1 MSAHVIG
8 ELPEKSTGGIRQDL
22 ENGIVELLNTDKVDP
37 FVIFDANTSEIYM
50 ASASVEQIW
59 KPARPF
65 APGIKFEEYFFK
77 PEELAKLS
85 LDEIYEKRDS
95 IIRNPRTGKDLFLS
109 KSQISWRGKKSIFLR
124 LSEHA
129 DRFFDPLTGLPNMEY
144 GRICGESYVEDIR
157 KAGGSP
163 AIIFFDI
170 VGMMLYNS
178 ANGFHSGNEFLISFA
193 ACIKKQFGSNLV
205 CRFLNDHFAVVA
217 DVVDVEKKLESV
229 RKCVRESVSKIS
241 MDLCVGIYK
250 IDEYDDFLDAS
261 EKAKLACNI
270 QKKKGGQF
278 IRYYN
283 EELHKDLML
292 QNYVISHIDE
302 AIANGYIKIYY
313 QPVVRTI
320 TETFCGMEALARWID
335 PQNGFLNPGAFIGA
349 LEESRQIHKLDSHV
363 IELVCKELRE
373 ELDQGRPVV
382 PVSFNLSRLDFTGC
396 DIFEVVEKS
405 IEKYKIDRDLIRV
418 EITESIMASD
428 SYVQHELE
436 RFRMAGYEVWMDD
449 FGSGYSSLN
458 TLKDYKFDELKI
470 DMAFLSN
477 LNDVSRIIIRSMV
490 RMAKH
495 LGLKTLAEGV
505 ETPEQLDFLKG
516 IGCEKVQGY
525 YYGKP
530 QPLQETM
537 KHMEAQGKPPE
548 DRSMRAVYS
557 KLGSLDYL
565 VESPKSIMS
574 FENGVFK
581 FLFVNKPYE
590 EQLLSLG
597 FSNIKE
603 VEDASNDPANPVYY
617 TLHEAEKAAYNAPC
631 EVTYVTH
638 GTYVYMKGT
647 LIADV
652 NGCHIY
658 DLTLRNT
665 HVSAYEGSSNQKN
678 ELLPVGKKTILLA
691 ESNLQNRAFLD
702 SVLRSDYNLLLAGD
716 GTQALDLLLKHGD
729 NISLALINV
738 GLPKMDG
745 FKLIRK
751 FQKERHELQIPF
763 IVMTDNMDLA
773 KESIRAGA
781 SQFLLTPITDRDM
794 IKAKVEGSIKSAETL
809 RQVSLN
815 YMEYVPGGVVLFS
828 IKTGEIL
835 YANVRVLDIFECDNI
850 DDFKK
855 CVGRFFKNAILPE
868 DYGKVNAEISEQIK
882 SRSSATKQVTYR
894 AKTANGKIKRIY
906 HVGKVFGKTPY
917 GIVFSA
923 FMSEDDM
930 AMKSFFKRK
939 EAFANFMAS
948 GLATDTKSYDPGY
961 KGFLFWNLTKNSPVI
976 RMGGISYIPKD
987 LEDKYTYEIHHKYLS
1002 SLMQQN
1008 ETNVMNALDYTREKL
1023 ILDYMNKCKVH
1034 SLDISY
1040 DVMGYRFTIRSSF
1053 DMMMDP
1059 DTGEIILKLQN
1070 ESVKTTK
1077 KG

>member
-1 MSAHVIG
+1 MSSRVIG
-8 ELPEKSTGGIRQDL
+8 DY
-22 ENGIVELLNTDKVDP
+22 ENGIADFLNTDKVDP
-37 FVIFDANTSEIYM
+37 FVIFDANTRVVYM
-50 ASASVEQIW
+50 VSAPAEQIW
-59 KPARPF
+59 KPVRSF
-65 APGIKFEEYFFK
+65 ESGIKFEEYFLT
-77 PEELAKLS
+77 PEEQARVS
-85 LDEIYEKRDS
+85 LDEIYEKGES

-109 KSQISWRGKKSIFLR
+109 KSQISWHGKNSVFMR

-129 DRFFDPLTGLPNMEY
+129 DRYFDSLTGLPNMEY
-144 GRICGESYVEDIR
+144 GRTCGENYVEGIR
-157 KAGGSP
+157 RAGGSP
-163 AIIFFDI
+163 VIIFFDI
-170 VGMMLYNS
+170 MGMRLYNS
-178 ANGFHSGNEFLISFA
+178 ANGFHSGNDFLITFA
-193 ACIKKQFGSNLV
+193 ACLKKQFGDNLI
-205 CRFLNDHFAVVA
+205 CRFSNDHFAVVA
-217 DVVDVEKKLESV
+217 DGSNIEKRLNAI
-229 RKCVRESVSKIS
+229 RKCVKGAISKIS
-241 MDLCVGIYK
+241 MDLFVGIYK

-270 QKKKGGQF
+270 QKKKGDCF
-278 IRYYN
+278 IRYYDDD
-283 EELHKDLML
+283 LHKALML
-292 QNYVISHIDE
+292 QNYVVNHIDE

-363 IELVCKELRE
+363 IELVCKELRG
-373 ELDQGRPVV
+373 ELDAGRPVV
-382 PVSFNLSRLDFTGC
+382 PVSFNLSRLDFIGC

-405 IEKYKIDRDLIRV
+405 VEKYKIDRDLIRV

-428 SYVQHELE
+428 SYVQREIE
-436 RFRMAGYEVWMDD
+436 RFRLAGYEVWMDD

-477 LNDVSRIIIRSMV
+477 LNDTSRIIIQSMV

-505 ETPEQLDFLKG
+505 ETPEQLEFLKG

-537 KHMEAQGKPPE
+537 QHMASKGKLPE
-548 DRSMRAVYS
+548 DSHMRVVYS
-557 KLGSLDYL
+557 KLGRLDYL
-565 VESPKSIMS
+565 VDSPKSIMS

-581 FLFVNKPYE
+581 FLFVNKQYE

-597 FSNIKE
+597 FSNVKE

-631 EVTYVTH
+631 EITYVTH
-638 GTYVYMKGT
+638 GTYVYMKGS

-665 HVSAYEGSSNQKN
+665 HVSAFNGSSGEKN

-691 ESNLQNRAFLD
+691 ETNLQNRAFLE
-702 SVLRSDYNLLLAGD
+702 SVLRKDYNILLAGD
-716 GTQALDLLLKHGD
+716 GKQVLDLLLKHGD
-729 NISLALINV
+729 SISLALINV
-738 GLPKMDG
+738 DLPKMDG
-745 FKLIRK
+745 FKIIQK
-751 FQKERHELQIPF
+751 FQAERRSLQIPF

-773 KESIRAGA
+773 KESIRVGA
-781 SQFLLTPITDRDM
+781 SQFLLTPINDGDM
-794 IKAKVEGSIKSAETL
+794 IKAKIDGSIKNAETL

-815 YMEYVPGGVVLFS
+815 YMEYVPGGIVLFS
-828 IKTGEIL
+828 VKSGEVL
-835 YANVRVLDIFECDNI
+835 YVNARVLDMFECANADE
-850 DDFKK
+850 FQRH
-855 CVGRFFKNAILPE
+855 VGRYFKNAILPE
-868 DYGKVNAEISEQIK
+868 DYGKVNADISEQVTC
-882 SRSSATKQVTYR
+882 RSTATKQLTFR
-894 AKTANGKIKRIY
+894 AKTASGKVKRIY
-906 HVGKVFGKTPY
+906 HVGKVFSRTPY
-917 GIVFSA
+917 GIIFSV
-923 FMSEDDM
+923 FMSEDDV
-930 AMKSFFKRK
+930 AMKSYFKRK

-948 GLATDTKSYDPGY
+948 GEATGTKSYDPGY
-961 KGFLFWNLTKNSPVI
+961 RGFLFWNLTKNSPAI
-976 RMGGISYIPKD
+976 RMGGISYIPKE
-987 LEDKYTYEIHHKYLS
+987 LEDKYTYEIHYKYLS

-1008 ETNVMNALDYTREKL
+1008 ESNVMNALDYTRDKL

-1040 DVMGYRFTIRSSF
+1040 DVVGYSFIIRSSF

-1059 DTGEIILKLQN
+1059 DTGDIILKLQN
-1070 ESVKTTK
+1070 ESIKTTK
-1077 KG
+1077 NS